1 MREGVAYAVAMDT
14 ADIRAQITADTHLQT
29 EINHALLAVADTLD
43 TGSDR
48 RVVRILTRTLQESW
62 DAHVSFQ
69 DEVMFPI
76 IEGRHGSKIKR
87 LIERGRAEHADLS
100 QLHGAIGRELDGMLH
115 GALPDRPTIERL
127 LRSSHAQRQTHLT
140 LDAAL
145 ASWLPD
151 ALTALETSLCVDWS
165 SARPHLRF
173 PLNLLGATRRLIPRL
188 GGGRA
193 H

>member
-1 MREGVAYAVAMDT
+1 MDT
-14 ADIRAQITADTHLQT
+14 ADIRAQITADAHLQT

-62 DAHVSFQ
+62 EAHVSFQ

-76 IEGRHGSKIKR
+76 IEARHGSNVER
-87 LIERGRAEHADLS
+87 LVERGRGEHAELAR
-100 QLHGAIGRELDGMLH
+100 LHGAIGRELDDMLH
-115 GALPDRPTIERL
+115 GALPDRATLASL
-127 LRSSHAQRQTHLT
+127 LRSTHAQRQTHLN

-145 ASWLPD
+145 AGWLPD
-151 ALTALETSLCVDWS
+151 TLTQLETSLCADWS

-173 PLNLLGATRRLIPRL
+173 PLNLLGATGRLIPRL
-188 GGGRA
+188 GGGRV